1 MDFILNELPDEHQT
15 KETIL
20 IFKDKIDIYNKFNQ
34 ISSVIPS
41 KSPKEVFK
49 EVLKEVPK
57 ETPKE
62 VFKEVLKEVPKET
75 PKEVL
80 KSFKGNILK
89 DLKQTPLDIII
100 RHTSTAIIFK
110 NEIKEKL
117 IEFITFPEF
126 AKAFGVKKSAE
137 IISALTRDSWNQSMA
152 LFISFLFDANVI
164 YKDKSY
170 LFNKNKNLKEIPVII

>member
-49 EVLKEVPK
+49 EVPK
-57 ETPKE
+57 EA
-62 VFKEVLKEVPKET
+62 FKEVLKEVPKET